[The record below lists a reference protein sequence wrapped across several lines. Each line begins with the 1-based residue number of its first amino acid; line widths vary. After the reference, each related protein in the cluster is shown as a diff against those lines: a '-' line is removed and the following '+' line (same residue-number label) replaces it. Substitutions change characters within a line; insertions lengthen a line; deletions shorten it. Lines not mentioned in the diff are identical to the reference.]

1 MNLMFGYVTDIMKKV
16 ETFLNIYSINC
27 LQFYLIVNGK
37 RIKKKR
43 TAAVKFN
50 DPSNPIWNESFTF
63 NFPQATIPASAFEVS
78 LSDEI
83 DLNY

>member
-1 MNLMFGYVTDIMKKV
+1 MYIIKLI
-16 ETFLNIYSINC
+16 FLYFF
-27 LQFYLIVNGK
+27 QFYLIVNGK

-63 NFPQATIPASAFEVS
+63 SFPQATIPVSAFEVIS
-78 LSDEI
+78 I
-83 DLNY
+83 F